1 MSDFRAIG
9 GVTATLQTLL
19 VDRMELPDGM
29 NAVPVTVGPPP
40 FSTSD
45 ANPHQEGASVNLFLY
60 RVTENGY
67 LQNQEI
73 PGRSA
78 SSGYGH
84 PPLSLNLHYLVTGY
98 GNVEVQVNGA
108 AAFDD
113 TNAHFV
119 LGSAMR
125 VLHDVP
131 IVTDSLTTTRPPSGL
146 LVLHE
151 SLRDEFERIRLSLEP
166 LTLEDVTKVWTAL
179 ALRYRLS
186 AAYCVNVVQIESRRP
201 RTFPRPVGRPASP
214 TQPPLPTDPPGP
226 GPWVQAIT
234 IQTPTVTDLRVRRV
248 GSPDELQFPYAA
260 VLDTIVLRGTS
271 LAGPETNVAFGDLVV
286 PASFAS
292 PLRVEAVIPDAS
304 ISGSGAIPP
313 ERRLQPGVRTA
324 RVIARNPQ
332 VPLHAIP
339 SNAAVFMLVPAV
351 DPATL
356 GYAAGPPRTLT
367 INGSRLAGTGPGGE
381 VVIGRSS
388 VPRSAYISESESTL
402 VVPIPASLPARG
414 VHVVVGD
421 QLTTDPVVLGA
432 GPHTLRIKVGPG
444 AGTVGSRTRTL
455 PPSLPLAEVAAI
467 VESMIHDAAPAG
479 PTPDLRFLDARVVL
493 WDKRLLIVPGDP
505 TTAIVVDSPV
515 GSTFAGDL
523 KLTPPPPQPP
533 GASSAFLSG
542 VLGSP
547 PALSAVLPR
556 FQLTIGAAGPV
567 VIEAIKATSL
577 DALAVDLEAKINAL
591 GAAEFSG
598 AMVAAIHGQLLLIPG
613 AAGVVSCDPL
623 AGIDER
629 TVAELQL
636 HAQFAVRV
644 RVNGAESIDLATVEL
659 PQ

>member
-1 MSDFRAIG
+1 VSDFRAIG

-29 NAVPVTVGPPP
+29 TAVPVTIGPPP
-40 FSTSD
+40 FSVTD
-45 ANPHQEGASVNLFLY
+45 ANPHREEARLNLFLY

-98 GNVEVQVNGA
+98 GNQEIQLNGA

-113 TNAHFV
+113 TDAHFV

-131 IVTDSLTTTRPPSGL
+131 IVTDSLTTTRPPSGM

-201 RTFPRPVGRPASP
+201 RVFPRPVGRPASP

-234 IQTPTVTDLRVRRV
+234 IQTPTITELRVRRV
-248 GSPDELQFPYAA
+248 GSTDEQPFPYAA
-260 VLDTIVLRGTS
+260 IGDTIVLRGTS
-271 LAGPETNVAFGDLVV
+271 LANPETSVAFGDLVV

-292 PLRVEAVIPDAS
+292 PLLVEAVIPDVS
-304 ISGSGAIPP
+304 IAGAGTIPP
-313 ERRLQPGVRTA
+313 ERRLQPGVRTV
-324 RVIARNPQ
+324 RVIANNPQ
-332 VPLHAIP
+332 VPHGAVP
-339 SNAAVFMLVPAV
+339 SNEAVFMLVPAV
-351 DPATL
+351 NPATL
-356 GYAAGPPRTLT
+356 AYAAGPPRTLT
-367 INGSRLAGTGPGGE
+367 IDGSRLAGTGPGGE

-388 VPRSAYISESESTL
+388 VPRSAYVSESESQL
-402 VVPIPASLPARG
+402 VVPVPSSLPTRG
-414 VHVVVGD
+414 VHVVIGD
-421 QLTTDPVVLGA
+421 PLTTDPVTLGA
-432 GPHTLRIKVGPG
+432 GPHTLRIKIGPG
-444 AGTVGSRTRTL
+444 PGTVGSRTRTL
-455 PPSLPLAEVAAI
+455 PSSLPLAEVAAI

-479 PTPDLRFLDARVVL
+479 STPDLRFLDARVLL
-493 WDKRLLIVPGDP
+493 WNTRLLVLPGDLTSP
-505 TTAIVVDSPV
+505 IVIDSPV
-515 GSTFAGDL
+515 GSTFADDL
-523 KLTPPPPQPP
+523 KLTAAPQPA
-533 GASSAFLSG
+533 GASSAFVSG
-542 VLGSP
+542 SLGSP
-547 PALSAVLPR
+547 PPLSAVLPR
-556 FQLTIGAAGPV
+556 FQLTIGGAGPV
-567 VIEAIKATSL
+567 VIDAIKATSL
-577 DALAVDLEAKINAL
+577 DALAIDLQAKINAF
-591 GAAEFSG
+591 GPAEFAG
-598 AMVAAIHGQLLLIPG
+598 ATVAAIHGQLLLIPG

-623 AGIDER
+623 PAIDER

-636 HAQFAVRV
+636 HALFSVRV